1 MLLTFPSVV
10 LDVLAEAPAVSI
22 VRGFGF
28 FRIWLGY
35 NTGSEVVFSNSSLP
49 LKGHVRAFLSGHWRR
64 PQSD

>member
-35 NTGSEVVFSNSSLP
+35 NAGSEVVFSNSSLP
-49 LKGHVRAFLSGHWRR
+49 PQR
-64 PQSD
+64 PRESVSERPLAAPSE